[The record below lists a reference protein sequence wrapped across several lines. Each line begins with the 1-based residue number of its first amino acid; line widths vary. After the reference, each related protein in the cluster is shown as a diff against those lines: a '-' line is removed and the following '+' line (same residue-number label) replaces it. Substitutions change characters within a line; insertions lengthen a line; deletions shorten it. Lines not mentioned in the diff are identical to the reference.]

1 MYIDLCI
8 FKRNANIY
16 ELNESKR
23 IYPMSMEQTWRWY
36 GPSDPVS
43 LTDIRQ
49 AGATG
54 IVNALHEIPIGEIW
68 TVEDLEKRKRM
79 IEWDYSKNPPRKRGL
94 TWSVIESVPVHE
106 DIKLGKPGRDQWI
119 EKYIQTIKNVGWVG
133 INTIC
138 YNFMPV
144 VDWTRTNLELEL
156 EDGARALC
164 FDMVE
169 FAAFDIYMLKRKDA
183 EKDYPEDILEEAK
196 EKIDSMSNEQRYVLQ
211 KNIIAGLPGGQEGY
225 TLEQFQ
231 AKLDEYKDIDS
242 AKYRE
247 NLAYF
252 LKAIVP
258 VAEASGV
265 RMAIHPDDPPFSLF
279 GLPRVVSTEEDL
291 AYILNI
297 YDSISNGLTLCTGS
311 LGVRPDNDLVGMIER
326 YGSKINFVHL
336 RSTQRDGRGSFHEAS
351 HLRGDVDMYN
361 VISAIL
367 REQKKRHAMN
377 RFDETIP
384 MRADHGHTILDDLKK
399 KTNPGYSAIGL
410 LRGMAELRGLELGI
424 EKSGVIYG

>member
-1 MYIDLCI
+1 
-8 FKRNANIY
+8 
-16 ELNESKR
+16 
-23 IYPMSMEQTWRWY
+23 MEQTWRWY
-36 GPSDPVS
+36 GPTDPVT

-54 IVNALHEIPIGEIW
+54 IVNALQEIPIGEVW
-68 TVEDLEKRKRM
+68 TVEELEKRKRM
-79 IEWDYSKNPPRKRGL
+79 IEWDFSSKTPRKRGL
-94 TWSVIESVPVHE
+94 NWSVIESIPVHE
-106 DIKLGKPGRDQWI
+106 DIKLGKPTRDLWI
-119 EKYIQTIKNVGWVG
+119 EKYKQSIQNVGWVG
-133 INTIC
+133 ISTIC

-144 VDWTRTNLELEL
+144 VDWTRTDLSLEL

-169 FAAFDIYMLKRKDA
+169 FAAFDIFILKRKGA
-183 EKDYPEDILEEAK
+183 EKDYSEDILEEAK
-196 EKIDSMSNEQRYVLQ
+196 QKIESISDEQRYMLQ

-231 AKLDEYKDIDS
+231 AKLDEYANIDS
-242 AKYRE
+242 AQYRE

-252 LKAIVP
+252 LKAILP
-258 VAEASGV
+258 IAEASGV

-279 GLPRVVSTEEDL
+279 GLPRIVSTEEDI
-291 AYILNI
+291 AFILNV
-297 YDSISNGLTLCTGS
+297 YDSNSNGLTLCTGS
-311 LGVRPDNDLVGMIER
+311 LGVRPDNDLVGIVER
-326 YGSKINFVHL
+326 YGNKINFVHL
-336 RSTQRDGRGSFHEAS
+336 RSTQRDGRNSFHEAS

-361 VISAIL
+361 VIVAIL
-367 REQKKRHAMN
+367 KEQKKRHAMN
-377 RFDETIP
+377 RFDEIIP

-424 EKSGVIYG
+424 EKSGVIYS